1 MSNLLLKAGTL
12 IVGDGKTLENVS
24 ILIEGEK
31 ISEVGKDIT
40 APPETEV
47 LDFSDRVVMPGII
60 DPHVHVCFDGSPNP
74 EEVRLMSDEFLAIRG
89 AQLVE
94 ILLEY
99 GITTVGDAA
108 GRGNVP
114 FAVKEAIE
122 KGLVNGPRYLPCG
135 RMITISSGRGS
146 LGGANEA
153 NGPDDVRR
161 AVREEIGR
169 GARYIK
175 LAATGA
181 ISAPHTESF
190 SSQFDIDELEAAV
203 REAHKVEL
211 KSHAHAYGDVGI
223 KNTIVSGV
231 DVLVHGHPL
240 SQENIELMKKHK
252 TMYMPTIVTYYESQL
267 HHEDGDLP
275 EYMIRKEK
283 EIFPLIE
290 KGVRN
295 AVKAGVELVVG
306 TDSGMPYT
314 YYGRST
320 AEEMELMVRLGGA
333 PEMTAIIA
341 GTRNAARSLSID
353 DKVGTI
359 EVGKSA
365 DILVLAPG
373 KNPLDDITILQ
384 DKENIKKVFLKGK
397 IVIER

>member
-1 MSNLLLKAGTL
+1 MSNLLLKAGKL

-24 ILIEGEK
+24 IFIQGEK
-31 ISEVGKDIT
+31 ISEIGQDLT
-40 APPETEV
+40 TPPDTEV

-60 DPHVHVCFDGSPNP
+60 DPHVHVCFDGGTNP
-74 EEVRLMSDEFLAIRG
+74 EEVKLFSDELLAIRG
-89 AQLVE
+89 VQLVE

-99 GITTVGDAA
+99 GVTTVGDAA

-122 KGLVNGPRYLPCG
+122 RGLINGPRFLPCG
-135 RMITISSGRGS
+135 KMITISGGRNF
-146 LGGANEA
+146 GGANQA
-153 NGPDDVRR
+153 DGPDDVRR

-169 GARYIK
+169 GASYIK

-181 ISAPHTESF
+181 ISSPNTESF
-190 SSQFDIDELEAAV
+190 NSQFDIDELQAAANEA
-203 REAHKVEL
+203 RKVQL

-223 KNTIVSGV
+223 KNTILAGV

-267 HHEDGDLP
+267 HHDDGDLP
-275 EYMIRKEK
+275 EYMVRKEK

-290 KGVRN
+290 EGVRN
-295 AVKAGVELVVG
+295 AVKAGIELVVG

-314 YYGRST
+314 YYGKST
-320 AEEMELMVRLGGA
+320 SEEMELMVRLGGA
-333 PEMTAIIA
+333 SEMIAIIA
-341 GTRNAARSLSID
+341 GTKNAAWSLSID

-365 DILVLAPG
+365 DLLVLALG
-373 KNPLDDITILQ
+373 KNPLEDITILQ
-384 DKENIKKVFLKGK
+384 DKENIKRVFLKGK

>member
-1 MSNLLLKAGTL
+1 MSNLLLKAGKL

-24 ILIEGEK
+24 IFIQGEK
-31 ISEVGKDIT
+31 ISEIGQDLT
-40 APPETEV
+40 TPPDTEV

-60 DPHVHVCFDGSPNP
+60 DPHVHVCFDGGTNP
-74 EEVRLMSDEFLAIRG
+74 EEVKLFSDELLAIRG
-89 AQLVE
+89 VQLVE

-99 GITTVGDAA
+99 GVTTVGDAA

-122 KGLVNGPRYLPCG
+122 KGLINGPRFLPCG
-135 RMITISSGRGS
+135 KMITISGGRNF
-146 LGGANEA
+146 GGANQA
-153 NGPDDVRR
+153 DGPDDVRR

-169 GARYIK
+169 GASYIK

-181 ISAPHTESF
+181 ISSPNTESF
-190 SSQFDIDELEAAV
+190 NSQFDIDELQAAANEA
-203 REAHKVEL
+203 RKVQL

-223 KNTIVSGV
+223 KNTILAGV

-267 HHEDGDLP
+267 HHNDGDLP
-275 EYMIRKEK
+275 EYMVRKEK

-290 KGVRN
+290 EGVRN
-295 AVKAGVELVVG
+295 AVKAGIELVVG

-314 YYGRST
+314 YYGKST
-320 AEEMELMVRLGGA
+320 SEEMELMVRLGGA
-333 PEMTAIIA
+333 SEMIAIIA
-341 GTRNAARSLSID
+341 GTKNAAWSLSID

-365 DILVLAPG
+365 DLLVLALG
-373 KNPLDDITILQ
+373 KNPLEDITILQ
-384 DKENIKKVFLKGK
+384 DKENIKRVFLKGK

>member
-24 ILIEGEK
+24 ILIQGEK
-31 ISEVGKDIT
+31 ISEIGQDIT
-40 APPETEV
+40 TPPETEV
-47 LDFSDRVVMPGII
+47 FDFSDRVVMPGII
-60 DPHVHVCFDGSPNP
+60 DPHVHVCYDGGTDP
-74 EEVRLMSDEFLAIRG
+74 EEVKLFSDELLAIRG
-89 AQLVE
+89 VQLVE
-94 ILLEY
+94 TLLEY
-99 GITTVGDAA
+99 GVTTVGDAA

-122 KGLVNGPRYLPCG
+122 RGLINGPRFLPCG
-135 RMITISSGRGS
+135 RMITISGGRDS
-146 LGGANEA
+146 GGANQA
-153 NGPDDVRR
+153 DGPDDVRR

-169 GARYIK
+169 GASYIK

-181 ISAPHTESF
+181 ISSPSTESF
-190 SSQFDIDELEAAV
+190 NSQFDIDELQAAANEA
-203 REAHKVEL
+203 RKVQL

-223 KNTIVSGV
+223 KNTILAGV

-240 SQENIELMKKHK
+240 NQENIELMKKHK

-267 HHEDGDLP
+267 HHDDGDLP
-275 EYMIRKEK
+275 EYMVRKEK

-290 KGVRN
+290 EGVRN
-295 AVKAGVELVVG
+295 AVKAGIELVVG

-314 YYGRST
+314 YYGKST
-320 AEEMELMVRLGGA
+320 SEEMELMVRLGGA
-333 PEMTAIIA
+333 SEMTAIIA
-341 GTRNAARSLSID
+341 GTKNAAWSLSID

-365 DILVLAPG
+365 DLLVLAPG
-373 KNPLDDITILQ
+373 KNPLEDITILQ
-384 DKENIKKVFLKGK
+384 DKENIKRVFLKGK

>member
-1 MSNLLLKAGTL
+1 MSNILLKAGTL

-24 ILIEGEK
+24 ILIQGEK
-31 ISEVGKDIT
+31 IAEIGQNIT
-40 APPETEV
+40 TPPDTEV

-60 DPHVHVCFDGSPNP
+60 DPHVHVCFDGGTNP
-74 EEVRLMSDEFLAIRG
+74 EEVKLFSDELLAIRG
-89 AQLVE
+89 VQLVE

-99 GITTVGDAA
+99 GVTTVGDAA

-122 KGLVNGPRYLPCG
+122 RGLINGPRFLPCG
-135 RMITISSGRGS
+135 KMITISGGRNF
-146 LGGANEA
+146 GGANQA
-153 NGPDDVRR
+153 DGPDDVRR

-169 GARYIK
+169 GASYIK

-181 ISAPHTESF
+181 ISSPSTESF
-190 SSQFDIDELEAAV
+190 NSQFDIDELQAAANEA
-203 REAHKVEL
+203 RKVQL

-223 KNTIVSGV
+223 KNTILAGV

-267 HHEDGDLP
+267 HHDDGDLP
-275 EYMIRKEK
+275 EYMVRKEK

-290 KGVRN
+290 EGVRN
-295 AVKAGVELVVG
+295 AVKAGIELVVG

-314 YYGRST
+314 YYGKST
-320 AEEMELMVRLGGA
+320 SEEMELMVRLGGA
-333 PEMTAIIA
+333 SEMTAIIA
-341 GTRNAARSLSID
+341 GTKNAAWSLSID

-359 EVGKSA
+359 EMGKSA
-365 DILVLAPG
+365 DILVLASG
-373 KNPLDDITILQ
+373 KNPLEDITILQ
-384 DKENIKKVFLKGK
+384 DKENIKRVFLKGK